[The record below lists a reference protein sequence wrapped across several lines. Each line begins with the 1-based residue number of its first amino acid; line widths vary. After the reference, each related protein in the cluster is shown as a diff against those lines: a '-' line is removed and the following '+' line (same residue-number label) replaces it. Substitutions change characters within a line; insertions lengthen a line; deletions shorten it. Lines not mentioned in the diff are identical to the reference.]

1 MQENK
6 NLTPET
12 EIEEAV
18 NTPKKPKREK
28 LIKNQ
33 ALFKKGGFSLAFTA
47 IFIVAVIVFNILVG
61 ALCDRFVLEFDM
73 TRDAVNTIDTKNIDY
88 IKKVN
93 DDIKVIFTTDQDTYD
108 YYSYLYA
115 YNRYGISDSAAS
127 EYFKQ
132 TVKLINKYNSYND
145 KIDVQFIDMY
155 SSEFVDINSKYGS
168 HNLTY
173 GDIIVS
179 CEKDDNE
186 RVKVLRFEDIYDLY
200 EDTTNSYYGYSSYQL
215 VGNKIETALTSAISY
230 VTSAVTKTVGI
241 ITGHSAED
249 YTVHY
254 RELLEA
260 NNYEIVDIDSKVL
273 TSIPEEVDTIV
284 IPAPSRDF
292 TSEEIFTIEE
302 FLNNDEKLEKG
313 MVFFADPNAP
323 YLTALYDFLLQWG
336 IQVDEGILFETESD
350 AHIPDDPFTL
360 YTETTSAHE
369 KIEGRFGCLTGYNA
383 PLSAVEASSNSI
395 KATSVIDT
403 YGKPVAAPKGVDAG
417 WKGYKDYTP
426 KTYSGLVC
434 AQKESYDNEAKK
446 EISSYIMAF
455 SSIEFIYSNYIGNH
469 SNIVLSYY
477 ATETAL
483 DAEDAGI
490 FFDSKII
497 TEESFEV
504 TEADANTV
512 KTLFMYILPLACI
525 VASVVVFI
533 RRRNA

>member
-6 NLTPET
+6 NLTPEK
-12 EIEEAV
+12 EIEEIV

-33 ALFKKGGFSLAFTA
+33 ALFKKGGFSLAITA

-88 IKKVN
+88 IKKVT
-93 DDIKVIFTTDQDTYD
+93 DDITVIVTADEATYADYTANYAANYYNITDST
-108 YYSYLYA
+108 A
-115 YNRYGISDSAAS
+115 N

-132 TVKLINKYNSYND
+132 TIKLINKYNSYNK
-145 KIDVQFIDMY
+145 KIDVQYIDMY
-155 SSEFVDINSKYGS
+155 SSEFVDINSKYGE
-168 HNLTY
+168 HGLTY

-179 CEKDDNE
+179 CKNGDNE
-186 RVKVLRFEDIYDLY
+186 RVKVLRFDDIYDLY

-230 VTSAVTKTVGI
+230 VTSAETKTIGI
-241 ITGHSAED
+241 ITGHSATD
-249 YTVHY
+249 YTQYY
-254 RELLEA
+254 RQLLEN
-260 NNYEIVDIDSKVL
+260 NNYEIVDIDSKIV
-273 TSIPEEVDTIV
+273 TSIPEEVDTII

-292 TSEEIFTIEE
+292 TAEEIFTIEE
-302 FLNNDEKLEKG
+302 FLNNNEKLEKG
-313 MVFFADPNAP
+313 MVFFADPNAS

-336 IQVDEGILFETESD
+336 IQVDEGILFETD
-350 AHIPDDPFTL
+350 GNAHIPDDPFTL
-360 YTETTSAHE
+360 FTKTNAVHE
-369 KIEGRFGCLTGYNA
+369 KVEGEYVCLTGYNA
-383 PLSAVEASSNSI
+383 PLSAVEASSNAIESS
-395 KATSVIDT
+395 SVIDS
-403 YGKPVAAPKGVDAG
+403 YGKPVAAPKGVDAS

-434 AQKESYDNEAKK
+434 AEKTAYDNDAKK
-446 EISSYIMAF
+446 DVSSYIMAF
-455 SSIEFIYSNYIGNH
+455 SSIEFIYSNYI
-469 SNIVLSYY
+469 SYY
-477 ATETAL
+477 NNLNIAYSATETAI

-497 TEESFEV
+497 TEETFEV

-512 KTLFMYILPLACI
+512 KTLFMYILPLACL
-525 VASVVVFI
+525 VVSVVVFI

>member
-12 EIEEAV
+12 EIEETV

-33 ALFKKGGFSLAFTA
+33 ALFKKGGFSLAITA
-47 IFIVAVIVFNILVG
+47 IFIAAVIVFNVLVG

-88 IKKVN
+88 IKKVKDN
-93 DDIKVIFTTDQDTYD
+93 ITVIVTIDEDSYASYTANYAAN
-108 YYSYLYA
+108 YYS
-115 YNRYGISDSAAS
+115 ITDSAS
-127 EYFKQ
+127 LEYFKQ

-179 CEKDDNE
+179 CEKGENE
-186 RVKVLRFEDIYDLY
+186 RVKVLRFDDIYDLF
-200 EDTTNSYYGYSSYQL
+200 EDTTNSYYGYNSYQL

-230 VTSAVTKTVGI
+230 VTSAETKTVGI
-241 ITGHSAED
+241 ITGHSASDFTE
-249 YTVHY
+249 YY
-254 RELLEA
+254 RQLLEN
-260 NNYEIVDIDSKVL
+260 NNYEIVEIDSKVV

-302 FLNNDEKLEKG
+302 FLNNNEKLEKG
-313 MVFFADPNAP
+313 MVFFADPNAS

-336 IQVDEGILFETESD
+336 IQVDEGILFETD
-350 AHIPDDPFTL
+350 ANAHVPDDPFTMF
-360 YTETTSAHE
+360 TGSKSEHE
-369 KIEGRFGCLTGYNA
+369 KIEGEFVCLTGYNA
-383 PLSAVEASSNSI
+383 PLSAVESPVNSI
-395 KATSVIDT
+395 TATSVIDT
-403 YGKPVAAPKGVDAG
+403 LGKPVAAPKGVDAG

-446 EISSYIMAF
+446 ETSSYIMAF
-455 SSIEFIYSNYIGNH
+455 SSIEFIYSNYISYYN
-469 SNIVLSYY
+469 NLTLSYK
-477 ATETAL
+477 ATETAI
-483 DAEDAGI
+483 DAEDVGI

-512 KTLFMYILPLACI
+512 KTLFMYILPLACL